1 MSWRLS
7 LWRYQF
13 QIDSHCWCQNK
24 TKLVGKIG
32 YDEEVKQG
40 TTGNEE
46 LSEVWSSDSLSHGIF
61 TKMKQ
66 VVLGDF

>member
-1 MSWRLS
+1 MSK
-7 LWRYQF
+7 Q
-13 QIDSHCWCQNK
+13 

-61 TKMKQ
+61 TKMK
-66 VVLGDF
+66 